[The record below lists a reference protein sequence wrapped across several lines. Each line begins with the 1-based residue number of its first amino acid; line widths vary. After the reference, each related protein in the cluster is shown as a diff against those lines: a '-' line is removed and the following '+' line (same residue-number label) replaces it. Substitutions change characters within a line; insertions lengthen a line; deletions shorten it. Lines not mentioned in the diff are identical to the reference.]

1 MVRLGLK
8 LISPEV
14 LMDLDHK
21 DSMEINGK
29 TGVLFMVNHGEVVNL
44 TTFDFGSLFLVYCSE
59 TQNQVQQF
67 RTIILSMYPDVFG
80 M

>member
-21 DSMEINGK
+21 DSMEINGQ
-29 TGVLFMVNHGEVVNL
+29 TGVLFMVNRGEVANGIEMITLHMICFCRVVLN
-44 TTFDFGSLFLVYCSE
+44 D
-59 TQNQVQQF
+59 
-67 RTIILSMYPDVFG
+67 I
-80 M
+80 